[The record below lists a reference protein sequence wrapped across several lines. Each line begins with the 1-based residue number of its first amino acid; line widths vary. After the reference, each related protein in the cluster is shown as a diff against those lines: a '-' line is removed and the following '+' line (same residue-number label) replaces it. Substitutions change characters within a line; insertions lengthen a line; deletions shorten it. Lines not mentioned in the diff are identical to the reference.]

1 MNWNHRYSGK
11 SVYKLHKFV
20 RKSVIKLHKV
30 VRKMG
35 WRCKMIIMCKRCRY
49 KDDIDEFFECSLC
62 KILICPEC
70 CEIYETDEN
79 ERICYDCEMNK

>member
-1 MNWNHRYSGK
+1 MIEI
-11 SVYKLHKFV
+11 HKFV
-20 RKSVIKLHKV
+20 CKSVIKLHKV

-35 WRCKMIIMCKRCRY
+35 WRHIYIMMITCKYCRY

-62 KILICPEC
+62 KVLICPRC